1 MEETNDIR
9 CTGLPTPNMCNKEL
23 WKPESWIKKSN
34 SIHGIKLLHPPVKD
48 TIIVPSGGYVVI
60 RFKANNPGPW
70 FYTVR

>member
-9 CTGLPTPNMCNKEL
+9 CTGLPTPSMCNKEL

-34 SIHGIKLLHPPVKD
+34 SIHGIKLSHPPVKD

-60 RFKANNPGPW
+60 RFKANNPG
-70 FYTVR
+70 